1 MSGAKIY
8 TVHAQWDAES
18 ETWWTDGEDLPGLTC
33 QAETF
38 DQLVEVILDLAPDLL
53 HANLAIPTGSKSI
66 LPSSPNGGRHVPPP
80 AGAVAGGGM
89 RVQTARPG
97 KPRNLV
103 VAGHRAQLHR
113 AAQHQQHT
121 ARQRHPEA
129 SGTAESVLT

>member
-53 HANLAIPTGSKSI
+53 HANLGIPTGQQVDI
-66 LPSSPNGGRHVPPP
+66 TVVAERRAACTAACRRCCGGRDASSDGK
-80 AGAVAGGGM
+80 AGEATKSGGRRSSGAASPC
-89 RVQTARPG
+89 RATSTT
-97 KPRNLV
+97 
-103 VAGHRAQLHR
+103 HRSP
-113 AAQHQQHT
+113 T
-121 ARQRHPEA
+121 P
-129 SGTAESVLT
+129 S

>member
-53 HANLAIPTGSKSI
+53 HANLAIPTVAERRAACTAACRRCC
-66 LPSSPNGGRHVPPP
+66 GGRDASSDGK
-80 AGAVAGGGM
+80 AGEATKSGG
-89 RVQTARPG
+89 RRSPG
-97 KPRNLV
+97 AASPCR
-103 VAGHRAQLHR
+103 ATSTTHRSP
-113 AAQHQQHT
+113 T
-121 ARQRHPEA
+121 P
-129 SGTAESVLT
+129 S

>member
-53 HANLAIPTGSKSI
+53 HANLAIPTGQQVDI
-66 LPSSPNGGRHVPPP
+66 
-80 AGAVAGGGM
+80 
-89 RVQTARPG
+89 T
-97 KPRNLV
+97 V
-103 VAGHRAQLHR
+103 VAERR
-113 AAQHQQHT
+113 AACT
-121 ARQRHPEA
+121 AA
-129 SGTAESVLT
+129 